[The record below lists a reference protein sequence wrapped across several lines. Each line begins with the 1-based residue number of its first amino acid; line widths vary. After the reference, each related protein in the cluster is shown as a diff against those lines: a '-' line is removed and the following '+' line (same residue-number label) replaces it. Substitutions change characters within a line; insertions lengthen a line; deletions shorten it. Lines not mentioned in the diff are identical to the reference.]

1 MTINIALPNGQ
12 TNLRPRITVIGV
24 GGAGGNAVNNMINSN
39 LEGVDFLVTN
49 TDAQA
54 LENSL
59 SEKKVQLGLASTEG
73 LGAGMRPDIGKIAA
87 EEASKDIESQLS
99 GSNMA
104 FIAAG
109 MGGGTGTGAA
119 PIIAKIAREKG
130 ILTVGVVTKPFHFEG
145 MQRMR
150 LADSGID
157 ELEQY
162 VDTLIVIP
170 NQNLF
175 RIANEKTTF
184 SDAFKMADD
193 VLQNG
198 VRGVTDLMVMPGL
211 INLDFSD
218 VKTVMSEMG
227 KAMMGTGQAQ
237 GENRAIDAAED
248 AIANPLIDDVSLKG
262 AKGLIINITGG
273 KDLTLYEVD
282 EAANR
287 IREEV
292 EVDANIIFGS
302 TCDDRLEG
310 AMKVSIVATGIQAS
324 TANVQNSLNRNTS
337 KIHNSVYEKSFSQK
351 KFGAVNSISSLKNE
365 QSEEKL
371 NASINSDNS
380 MAQQEEVRIDNSH
393 LNHESSAVNNNIRE
407 QQEEVRIDNSHL
419 NHKSSA
425 VNNNIREQEEGTN
438 MSNDNLKTTE
448 LEKDENVINN
458 IIENNENIKEDII
471 AKDANHNISNNE
483 NEEVKIASKIDEN
496 FQEKTEPS
504 RLSLFDNIVETK
516 INDENRSVK
525 KEPVLDFSDEQE
537 NNHNQNADEEYNQDF
552 ENSDLEDSKDEN
564 EDFESKEKE
573 DELLDIP
580 TFLRRQ
586 AN

>member
-1 MTINIALPNGQ
+1 MTLNIALPDGQ
-12 TNLRPRITVIGV
+12 TNLRPKITVIGV

-39 LEGVDFLVTN
+39 LEGVDFLVAN

-59 SEKKVQLGLASTEG
+59 CEKKVQLGLESTEG
-73 LGAGMRPDIGKIAA
+73 LGAGMRPDIGKISA
-87 EEASKDIESQLS
+87 EESKKDIESKLS

-119 PIIAKIAREKG
+119 PIVAKIARERG
-130 ILTVGVVTKPFHFEG
+130 ILTVGVVTKPFDFEG
-145 MQRMR
+145 MQRLR
-150 LADSGID
+150 IANSGID

-193 VLQNG
+193 VLYAG

-227 KAMMGTGQAQ
+227 KAMMGTGQAE
-237 GENRAIDAAED
+237 GEKRAVDAAEK

-273 KDLTLYEVD
+273 QDLTLYEVD

-292 EVDANIIFGS
+292 DSEANIIFGS
-302 TCDDRLEG
+302 TTDDRLEG
-310 AMKVSIVATGIQAS
+310 VMRVSIVATGIQS
-324 TANVQNSLNRNTS
+324 NSNTS
-337 KIHNSVYEKSFSQK
+337 SKPMVSNYTKIDNSVYGKPSSNLNFSKTNDYNLARKEEIVNEKTSP
-351 KFGAVNSISSLKNE
+351 I
-365 QSEEKL
+365 SEEKL
-371 NASINSDNS
+371 MVNEYISNSNNLEMEPS
-380 MAQQEEVRIDNSH
+380 FQ
-393 LNHESSAVNNNIRE
+393 SS
-407 QQEEVRIDNSHL
+407 
-419 NHKSSA
+419 
-425 VNNNIREQEEGTN
+425 
-438 MSNDNLKTTE
+438 
-448 LEKDENVINN
+448 
-458 IIENNENIKEDII
+458 NENILNEEDVAYTTEENKPDTLIETGELNKSI
-471 AKDANHNISNNE
+471 E
-483 NEEVKIASKIDEN
+483 TNEEVNSSAIKPNGNLEDQDKETLSAQIEEDQTIK
-496 FQEKTEPS
+496 KTTSS
-504 RLSLFDNIVETK
+504 RLSLFDNFEDSK
-516 INDENRSVK
+516 IPLKKESEK
-525 KEPVLDFSDEQE
+525 KEPMLNISDNESEGIDMLEDEFNQDLESDSDEIGTKS
-537 NNHNQNADEEYNQDF
+537 DEIE
-552 ENSDLEDSKDEN
+552 EDGDNKD
-564 EDFESKEKE
+564 

>member
-393 LNHESSAVNNNIRE
+393 LNH
-407 QQEEVRIDNSHL
+407 
-419 NHKSSA
+419 KSSA

>member
-1 MTINIALPNGQ
+1 MTLNIALPDGQ
-12 TNLRPRITVIGV
+12 TNLRPKITVIGV

-39 LEGVDFLVTN
+39 LEGVDFLVAN

-59 SEKKVQLGLASTEG
+59 CEKKVQLGLESTEG
-73 LGAGMRPDIGKIAA
+73 LGAGMRPDIGKISA
-87 EEASKDIESQLS
+87 EESKKDIESKLS

-104 FIAAG
+104 FIAVG

-119 PIIAKIAREKG
+119 PIVAKIARERG
-130 ILTVGVVTKPFHFEG
+130 ILTVGVVTKPFDFEG
-145 MQRMR
+145 MQRLR
-150 LADSGID
+150 IANSGID

-193 VLQNG
+193 VLYAG

-227 KAMMGTGQAQ
+227 KAMMGTGQAE
-237 GENRAIDAAED
+237 GEKRAVDAAEK

-273 KDLTLYEVD
+273 QDLTLYEVD

-292 EVDANIIFGS
+292 DSEANIIFGS
-302 TCDDRLEG
+302 TTDDRLEG
-310 AMKVSIVATGIQAS
+310 VMRVSIVATGIQS
-324 TANVQNSLNRNTS
+324 NSNTS
-337 KIHNSVYEKSFSQK
+337 SKPMVSNYTKIDNSVYGKPSSNLNLSKTNDYNLVRKEEIVNEKT
-351 KFGAVNSISSLKNE
+351 NPI
-365 QSEEKL
+365 SEEKL
-371 NASINSDNS
+371 MVNEYTSNSNNLEMEPS
-380 MAQQEEVRIDNSH
+380 FQ
-393 LNHESSAVNNNIRE
+393 SS
-407 QQEEVRIDNSHL
+407 
-419 NHKSSA
+419 
-425 VNNNIREQEEGTN
+425 
-438 MSNDNLKTTE
+438 
-448 LEKDENVINN
+448 
-458 IIENNENIKEDII
+458 NENILNEEDVTYKTEENKPDTLIETGELNKSI
-471 AKDANHNISNNE
+471 E
-483 NEEVKIASKIDEN
+483 TNEEVNSSAIKPNGNLEDQDKETLSAQIEEDQTIK
-496 FQEKTEPS
+496 KTTSS
-504 RLSLFDNIVETK
+504 RLSLFDNFEDSK
-516 INDENRSVK
+516 IPLKKESEK
-525 KEPVLDFSDEQE
+525 KEPMLNISDNESEGIDMLEDEFNQDLESDSDEIGTKS
-537 NNHNQNADEEYNQDF
+537 DEIE
-552 ENSDLEDSKDEN
+552 EDGDNKD
-564 EDFESKEKE
+564 

>member
-1 MTINIALPNGQ
+1 MTLNIALPDGQ
-12 TNLRPRITVIGV
+12 TNLRPKITVIGV

-39 LEGVDFLVTN
+39 LEGVDFLVAN

-59 SEKKVQLGLASTEG
+59 CEKKVQLGLESTEG
-73 LGAGMRPDIGKIAA
+73 LGAGMRPDIGKISA
-87 EEASKDIESQLS
+87 EESKKDIESKLS

-119 PIIAKIAREKG
+119 PIVAKIARERG
-130 ILTVGVVTKPFHFEG
+130 ILTVGVVTKPFDFEG
-145 MQRMR
+145 MQRLR
-150 LADSGID
+150 IANSGID

-193 VLQNG
+193 VLYAG

-227 KAMMGTGQAQ
+227 KAMMGTGQAE
-237 GENRAIDAAED
+237 GEKRAVDAAEK

-273 KDLTLYEVD
+273 QDLTLYEVD

-292 EVDANIIFGS
+292 DSEANIIFGS
-302 TCDDRLEG
+302 TTDDRLEG
-310 AMKVSIVATGIQAS
+310 VMRVSIVATGIQS
-324 TANVQNSLNRNTS
+324 NSNTS
-337 KIHNSVYEKSFSQK
+337 SKPMVSNYTKIDNSVYGKPSSNLNLSKTNDYNLVRKEEIVNEKT
-351 KFGAVNSISSLKNE
+351 NPI
-365 QSEEKL
+365 SEEKL
-371 NASINSDNS
+371 MVNEYTSNSNNLEMEPS
-380 MAQQEEVRIDNSH
+380 FQ
-393 LNHESSAVNNNIRE
+393 SS
-407 QQEEVRIDNSHL
+407 
-419 NHKSSA
+419 
-425 VNNNIREQEEGTN
+425 
-438 MSNDNLKTTE
+438 
-448 LEKDENVINN
+448 
-458 IIENNENIKEDII
+458 NENILNEEDVTYKTEENKPDTLIETGELNKSI
-471 AKDANHNISNNE
+471 E
-483 NEEVKIASKIDEN
+483 TNEEVNSSAIKPNGNLEDQDKETLSAQIEEDQTIK
-496 FQEKTEPS
+496 KTTSS
-504 RLSLFDNIVETK
+504 RLSLFDNFEDSK
-516 INDENRSVK
+516 IPLKKESEK
-525 KEPVLDFSDEQE
+525 KEPMLNISDNESEGIDMLEDEFNQDLESDSDEIGTKS
-537 NNHNQNADEEYNQDF
+537 DEIE
-552 ENSDLEDSKDEN
+552 EDGDNKD
-564 EDFESKEKE
+564 